1 MFMVIEYYNLL
12 EISDKI
18 FTESWTKYFPEI
30 LKSWLRKQNHKGAY
44 YENYSTRRIIKIILH
59 IKRYL

>member
-1 MFMVIEYYNLL
+1 MFMVIECYNLL

-30 LKSWLRKQNHKGAY
+30 L
-44 YENYSTRRIIKIILH
+44 
-59 IKRYL
+59 